1 MYSVLMLVCSL
12 MKPYGCFE
20 IRDTY
25 GPFLTRQ
32 ECVIRATDIKD
43 NWKVPLHIPYGFK
56 CVTPG
61 EGV

>member
-1 MYSVLMLVCSL
+1 